1 MKKKNN
7 KSVISKTAKNLIL
20 TKEPSPISFA
30 SNNMNSM
37 KKKIVH
43 INQLPT
49 VNDNNSLN
57 PANPFLQKSELHYSQ
72 RNNRIYFN
80 KAFTDSLSKEGLIAK
95 SINDND
101 QIQQFHI
108 NNKENYKK
116 QNTNT
121 FNNYEYNANDANTMR
136 IESMLTIVMHYINTM
151 KTVYED
157 KFKLLIIKNEEQI
170 RIYKV
175 YIALLSSLSFL
186 IGKSRFVNKRKQ

>member
-1 MKKKNN
+1 MKKKTN

-20 TKEPSPISFA
+20 TKEPSPIPFA

-37 KKKIVH
+37 KKKIVN

-49 VNDNNSLN
+49 VNYNNSLN
-57 PANPFLQKSELHYSQ
+57 PASPSLQKSESHYSQ

-80 KAFTDSLSKEGLIAK
+80 KAFTESLSKEGLIAK
-95 SINDND
+95 PINDND

-121 FNNYEYNANDANTMR
+121 FDKYEYNANDANTMR

-175 YIALLSSLSFL
+175 YIYSIIIIIIIF
-186 IGKSRFVNKRKQ
+186 NRKKQSC